1 MLPRHRQFPNLSV
14 RNTLDFAFAQKT
26 PSPEVRRPVSHDDD
40 KPLGE
45 KDFNAQAKAR
55 LLKVFGLEHTEDTP
69 VGDEYVR
76 GVSGGEKKRVSI
88 TEVLANRASIQA
100 WDNATRGL
108 DANTALSFTKA
119 LRTYADLERLT
130 AVVSLY
136 QAGNGIY
143 DQFDKVLVLAEGQVI
158 FYGRR
163 TAAKTYFEEMGFDAV
178 EGANVADYLTGTTV
192 PKERQVRDGFEGK
205 IPETIDDF
213 ARRYRESEVA
223 KEMRKELDDHLANMD
238 EVERHTTEAQEAIQ
252 AEKHKG
258 AIMREPHVRGIWA
271 QTMIA
276 LRREVQQRWGDK
288 WFVRAPLFLQPE
300 PDSDAALPLAL
311 LNRTFWARQVT
322 TFIMAFVVG
331 SVFYNLQNETNDIVR
346 PPFLATP
353 AEWANDPSNS
363 AACSSS
369 EPAPSSCRCS
379 SPPWELYLKRQPV
392 SKAGPSLPS
401 TKASRSTDRPRSSLR
416 RRSPISRHF
425 SSRSRSS
432 ASSSS
437 SS

>member
-1 MLPRHRQFPNLSV
+1 VCAASPRRRQFPNLSV
-14 RNTLDFAFAQKT
+14 RDTLDFAFAQKT

-119 LRTYADLERLT
+119 LRTYADLEQLT

-143 DQFDKVLVLAEGQVI
+143 DQFDKVLVLAESQVI

-163 TAAKTYFEEMGFDAV
+163 EAAKKYFEEMGFDAV

-205 IPETIDDF
+205 IPQTIDDF
-213 ARRYRESEVA
+213 AKRYRESDVA
-223 KEMRKELDDHLANMD
+223 KEMRKELDDHLNNMD
-238 EVERHTTEAQEAIQ
+238 EIERQTQEAREAIQ

-258 AIMREPHVRGIWA
+258 SIKREPHLRGLWA
-271 QTMIA
+271 QTQIA
-276 LRREVQQRWGDK
+276 MRREVKQRWGDK
-288 WFVRAPLFLQPE
+288 WWVALSAPLH
-300 PDSDAALPLAL
+300 A
-311 LNRTFWARQVT
+311 
-322 TFIMAFVVG
+322 
-331 SVFYNLQNETNDIVR
+331 
-346 PPFLATP
+346 
-353 AEWANDPSNS
+353 
-363 AACSSS
+363 
-369 EPAPSSCRCS
+369 
-379 SPPWELYLKRQPV
+379 
-392 SKAGPSLPS
+392 
-401 TKASRSTDRPRSSLR
+401 SSLR
-416 RRSPISRHF
+416 LQL
-425 SSRSRSS
+425 SS
-432 ASSSS
+432 
-437 SS
+437 